1 MTAFY
6 SMLMRGQQPDESIDI
21 DLDMRQLLHSLI
33 KMLYDETML
42 SVSFALGKLA
52 SFNNVTKVSESYEY
66 KLHQQYCEFIHLL
79 HINKKI
85 ESETDYLVYNT
96 RNQRNDRPQSSYV
109 TNSINRDC

>member
-1 MTAFY
+1 
-6 SMLMRGQQPDESIDI
+6 
-21 DLDMRQLLHSLI
+21 
-33 KMLYDETML
+33 MLYDETML

-52 SFNNVTKVSESYEY
+52 SFNNVTKVTESYEY

-85 ESETDYLVYNT
+85 ESETDYLVFNT

-109 TNSINRDC
+109 TNSVNRDCQLNKLSKRLIEKICKIIDFEINI